1 MENLQNAVK
10 PSNTSSSSDAQY
22 NPEISFEKKPV
33 KLAKNLLKDEISL
46 ISHENHEKTFGGKFD
61 DTGRMGTP
69 VERNMRKSKK

>member
-33 KLAKNLLKDEISL
+33 KLAKN
-46 ISHENHEKTFGGKFD
+46 
-61 DTGRMGTP
+61 R
-69 VERNMRKSKK
+69 